1 MRTLRAISPV
11 DWALRIAALTVVLV
25 ALKEIIEPSS
35 LGLAAIAVVFAATVL
50 SIPQLEWLPATVA
63 VGIAMTGLLVLML
76 DSIPLVPDLTTDV
89 VYLIFGGFSVGT
101 AVILCRRLGR
111 RPASLRETWGFL
123 LGLVSAS
130 LLVVRWPI
138 SKLSEHFAFL
148 SFEDNAAWVQSVA
161 AQSQANGGA
170 YVKGRGGY
178 VIDPLLGLINRV
190 QTWGAADRM
199 SEPGVALMSVT
210 ATYALLMFLGM
221 AIVASLI
228 SCVGTPKQKAITRH
242 LLIPAVVALTYVA
255 LQIPRTTGHLTFIG
269 ALVMLWALTNVALL
283 IKESEPPLLLAIL
296 SAVLLVGLVGMWWPT
311 LPVAAVVLAALVIVL
326 IAGKV
331 TNHYGPVR
339 NVLAVVRPRSLVF
352 SAIAIAAVL
361 SLVIAI
367 ASRPFAEGFSTM
379 SVREFF
385 VVKGGLQPMPPNI
398 LLIGTICVGLVQY
411 LWAGEG
417 QDFNS
422 RFSQSIRSGPL
433 LLIGVFGAMLAGTS
447 EFVGPDYTVNYSAQK
462 VLLLFGLG
470 LVPFVGVL
478 TILLMGKLASPLTPI
493 LGLLI
498 VYGIG
503 QSTIGWSLNTPRT
516 LQPNYWME
524 PLLSVAKESQN
535 GWVFCTTADPA
546 RNFDAYHCSRHAAA
560 LQGVE
565 EPDVSLWR
573 ELVLNPTPT
582 DENREKLKRLKT
594 RIDREI
600 SKGTKITVF
609 SLEGT
614 NSVAEE
620 DEWWMSTLPV
630 NDLFFQSISGS

>member
-1 MRTLRAISPV
+1 
-11 DWALRIAALTVVLV
+11 LTVLLV
-25 ALKEIIEPSS
+25 ALNEIIEPSS
-35 LGLAAIAVVFAATVL
+35 LGLAAIALVFTVIVL
-50 SIPQLEWLPATVA
+50 SIPRLEWLPATVA

-76 DSIPLVPDLTTDV
+76 DSIPLVPNLTTDV
-89 VYLIFGGFSVGT
+89 VYLIFGGFSVST
-101 AVILCRRLGR
+101 AVILRRRLGR
-111 RPASLRETWGFL
+111 QPASLRETWGFL

-130 LLVVRWPI
+130 VLVVRWPT
-138 SKLSEHFAFL
+138 SKLSDYFAFL

-161 AQSQANGGA
+161 AQSQGNGGV

-221 AIVASLI
+221 AIVASLL
-228 SCVGTPKQKAITRH
+228 SCVRTPKQKAITPH
-242 LLIPAVVALTYVA
+242 LLIPVVVALMYVA

-269 ALVMLWALTNVALL
+269 ALVMLWALTNVSLL
-283 IKESEPPLLLAIL
+283 IKESEPPFLLAIL
-296 SAVLLVGLVGMWWPT
+296 SVVLLVGLVGMWWPT
-311 LPVAAVVLAALVIVL
+311 LPVAAVVLVALVYVL
-326 IAGKV
+326 LTSKV
-331 TNHYGPVR
+331 TNHYGSVR
-339 NVLAVVRPRSLVF
+339 DFLAVIRLRSLIISAV
-352 SAIAIAAVL
+352 AIASVF

-385 VVKGGLQPMPPNI
+385 IVKGGLQPMPPNV
-398 LLIGTICVGLVQY
+398 LFLGAICIGLVQH
-411 LWAGEG
+411 LWAREG

-433 LLIGVFGAMLAGTS
+433 LLVGIFGATLAGIS
-447 EFVGPDYTVNYSAQK
+447 EFVAPDYTVNYSAQK

-470 LVPFVGVL
+470 LAPFVGLLAV
-478 TILLMGKLASPLTPI
+478 LLMGKLASPLAPI

-498 VYGIG
+498 IYGIG
-503 QSTIGWSLNTPRT
+503 QSTIGWSLNTPRS

-524 PLLSVAKESQN
+524 PLLDATKQFQN
-535 GWVFCTTADPA
+535 GWIFCTTADPA

-582 DENREKLKRLKT
+582 DENRDKLRRFQD
-594 RIDREI
+594 RIDQEI
-600 SKGTKITVF
+600 AQGTKITVF
-609 SLEGT
+609 SLEDT
-614 NSVAEE
+614 YSVAEE
-620 DEWWMSTLPV
+620 DAWWMSELPV
-630 NDLFFQSISGS
+630 EGLIFESIPGS